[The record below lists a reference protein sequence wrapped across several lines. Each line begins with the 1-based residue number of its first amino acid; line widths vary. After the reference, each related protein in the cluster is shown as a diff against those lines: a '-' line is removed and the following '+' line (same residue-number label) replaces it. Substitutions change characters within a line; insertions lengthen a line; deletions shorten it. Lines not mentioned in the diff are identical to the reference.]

1 MKAVI
6 FNEHG
11 GPDKLIYENV
21 PDPVI
26 SENELMIK
34 VKACSINHLDI
45 WVRQGIPAYKVS
57 FPHISGQDVAG
68 VVEECGAA
76 VKGFQKGDRVF
87 LTPGISCF
95 KCNECYSGDD
105 NLCVDYKIRG
115 ARTYG
120 GYAEFAKANVQDVIP
135 IPDDLSFEE
144 AAAFPLTYQT
154 AWHMLFT
161 RADLKAGDDV
171 LVLAAGSGI
180 GCAAIKM
187 AKLAGARVIA
197 TAGSSVKLEKALEIG
212 ADEVINHT
220 EGDFSKKVKEVT
232 SGRGIDIVFEHVG
245 PATWDKSLKS
255 LAKGGR
261 LVTCGATTGP
271 DVSIDL
277 RYTFMKQH
285 TILGSI
291 TGTRKEL
298 LEITNL
304 LGKGRLKPVIDSVFP
319 LKEAAT
325 AQDRLVKRESFG
337 KIILVP

>member
-11 GPDKLIYENV
+11 GPDKLIYKNV
-21 PDPVI
+21 SDPTITEHEVI
-26 SENELMIK
+26 IK

-57 FPHISGQDVAG
+57 FPHISGQDVSG
-68 VVEECGAA
+68 VVEGCGTA
-76 VKGFQKGDRVF
+76 VKEFKKGDRVF

-95 KCNECYSGDD
+95 RCNECYAGDD

-115 ARTYG
+115 ARTHG
-120 GYAEFAKANVQDVIP
+120 GYAEYAKANVQDVIP
-135 IPDDLSFEE
+135 IPDGLSFDE
-144 AAAFPLTYQT
+144 AAAFPLTFLT
-154 AWHMLFT
+154 SWHMLFT
-161 RADLKAGDDV
+161 RAGLKTGDDV

-180 GCAAIKM
+180 GSAAIKM

-197 TAGSSVKLEKALEIG
+197 TAGSSAKLEKALEIG

-220 EGDFSKKVKEVT
+220 EDDFSKKVQEIT
-232 SGRGIDIVFEHVG
+232 SGRGVDIVFEHIG
-245 PATWDKSLKS
+245 PATWEKSLKS

-271 DVSIDL
+271 EVSIDI

-285 TILGSI
+285 SILGSI
-291 TGTRKEL
+291 MGTRKEL

-304 LGKGRLKPVIDSVFP
+304 LGKGHLKPVIDSVFP

-325 AQDRLVKRESFG
+325 AQDRMVKRESFG

>member
-26 SENELMIK
+26 LENEVMIK

-68 VVEECGAA
+68 VVAECGTE
-76 VKGFQKGDRVF
+76 VKGFKKGDRVF

-95 KCNECYSGDD
+95 RCNECYSGDD

-115 ARTYG
+115 ARTPG
-120 GYAEFAKANVQDVIP
+120 GYAEYAKANVQDVIP
-135 IPDDLSFEE
+135 IPKGLSFEE

-161 RADLKAGDDV
+161 RAGLKTGDDV

-187 AKLAGARVIA
+187 AKLTGARVIA
-197 TAGSSVKLEKALEIG
+197 TGGSSAKSEKALEIG
-212 ADEVINHT
+212 ADEVINHA
-220 EGDFSKKVKEVT
+220 EEDISKKVQEIT
-232 SGRGIDIVFEHVG
+232 SGRGVDIVFEHIG

-261 LVTCGATTGP
+261 LVTCGATTGA

-277 RYTFMKQH
+277 RYIFMKQH

-298 LEITNL
+298 LEITSL
-304 LGKGRLKPVIDSVFP
+304 LGKGHLKPVIDSVFP
-319 LKEAAT
+319 LKEASK
-325 AQDRLVKRESFG
+325 AQEKMLKRESFG

>member
-21 PDPVI
+21 LDPII
-26 SENELMIK
+26 SENEVMIK
-34 VKACSINHLDI
+34 VKACSVNHLDI
-45 WVRQGIPAYKVS
+45 WIRQGIPTYKVS
-57 FPHISGQDVAG
+57 FPHISGQDVSG
-68 VVEECGAA
+68 VVEECGRA
-76 VKGFQKGDRVF
+76 VKEFKKGDKVF

-95 KCNECYSGDD
+95 RCNECYSGDD
-105 NLCVDYKIRG
+105 NLCVDYTIRG
-115 ARTYG
+115 ARIPG

-135 IPDDLSFEE
+135 IPDGLSFEE
-144 AAAFPLTYQT
+144 AAAFPLTFLT
-154 AWHMLFT
+154 SWHMLFT
-161 RADLKAGDDV
+161 RAGLKAGDDV

-187 AKLAGARVIA
+187 AKLIGARVIA
-197 TAGSSVKLEKALEIG
+197 TAGSSAKLEKASEIG

-220 EGDFSKKVKEVT
+220 EDDFSRKVQEIT
-232 SGRGIDIVFEHVG
+232 SGRGVDIVFEHIG
-245 PATWDKSLKS
+245 PATWEKSLKS

-261 LVTCGATTGP
+261 LVTCGATTGA

-291 TGTRKEL
+291 MGTRKEL

-304 LGKGRLKPVIDSVFP
+304 LGEGHLKPVIDSVFP
-319 LKEAAT
+319 LKEAAK
-325 AQDRLVKRESFG
+325 AQEKMLKRESFG

>member
-1 MKAVI
+1 MKAAI

-11 GPDKLIYENV
+11 GPDKLIYKNV

-26 SENELMIK
+26 SENEVMIK

-57 FPHISGQDVAG
+57 FPHISGQDVSG
-68 VVEECGAA
+68 VVEECGTA
-76 VKGFQKGDRVF
+76 VKGFKKGDRVF

-95 KCNECYSGDD
+95 RCHECYSGDD
-105 NLCVDYKIRG
+105 NLCVDYNVRG
-115 ARTYG
+115 ARTHG
-120 GYAEFAKANVQDVIP
+120 GYAEFAKANAQDVIP
-135 IPDDLSFEE
+135 IPNGLSFEE

-161 RADLKAGDDV
+161 RARLKTGDDV

-187 AKLAGARVIA
+187 AKLVGARVIA
-197 TAGSSVKLEKALEIG
+197 TVGSSVKLEKTLEIG
-212 ADEVINHT
+212 ADKVINHT
-220 EGDFSKKVKEVT
+220 EDDFLKKVQEIT
-232 SGRGIDIVFEHVG
+232 SGRGADIVFEHIG
-245 PATWDKSLKS
+245 SATWDKSLKS

-277 RYTFMKQH
+277 RFIFMKQL

-291 TGTRKEL
+291 MGTRKEL
-298 LEITNL
+298 LEITKL
-304 LGKGRLKPVIDSVFP
+304 LGKGHLKPVIDSVFP
-319 LKEAAT
+319 LNEASQ
-325 AQDRLVKRESFG
+325 AQEKMLKRESFG
-337 KIILVP
+337 KIILIP